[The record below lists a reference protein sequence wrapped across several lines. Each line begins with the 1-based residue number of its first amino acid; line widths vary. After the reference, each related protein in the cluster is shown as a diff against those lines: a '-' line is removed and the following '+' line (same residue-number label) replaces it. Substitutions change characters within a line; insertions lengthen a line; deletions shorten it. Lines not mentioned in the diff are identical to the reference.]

1 MTQGY
6 SARYS
11 KTEEIANSITHGLG
25 VALGVAALVILLTYS
40 SVNGTTSHIVSS
52 AIYGSSLFILYL
64 ASTLYHAIPYPKA
77 KKILQKIDHSSI
89 FLLIAGTYTPFT
101 LISLRGPWG
110 WSIFGI
116 VWGLAIVGIIFELFA
131 KKTYKKISI
140 TLYLGMGWLIIIAIK
155 PILASVETGGLILL
169 LSGGLTYSLGV
180 IFYAWKSCPFNH
192 AIWHLFV
199 LAGSI
204 LQFFAVFFYVLP

>member
-1 MTQGY
+1 MGQSY

-11 KTEEIANSITHGLG
+11 KAEEIANSITHGLG
-25 VALGVAALVILLTYS
+25 AALGVTALILLVVFS
-40 SVNGTTSHIVSS
+40 SLNGTASHIVSS

-64 ASTLYHAIPYPKA
+64 ASTLYHAIPYPRA
-77 KKILQKIDHSSI
+77 KKILQKVDHSSI

-116 VWGLAIVGIIFELFA
+116 VWSLAIFGIIFELFA
-131 KKTYKKISI
+131 KKSYKKISLA
-140 TLYLGMGWLIIIAIK
+140 LYLGMGWLIIFAIK
-155 PILASVETGGLILL
+155 PIIANVETGGLLL
-169 LSGGLTYSLGV
+169 LLAGGITYSLGV